1 MKLAVT
7 RGLEDYLKTLGLD
20 FPSLL
25 HKAAIPNKLRNEEI
39 ELTSL
44 EYFRLL
50 DELDRVLDE
59 KEIRALSQIANLQ
72 LLVPAF
78 FAALSA
84 KNGLEALERFAHFKK
99 LVGPIEVEL
108 MVTELSVSVHFSY
121 ALRQFDLP
129 KLAVLNE
136 QLLLLNL
143 LKTGTGQ
150 SIQPIL
156 LESPFDYEEETLAE
170 FGQLVQKSTYNQLVF
185 ARVDLDQ
192 PFITQNNIMWHYLEP
207 ELNKHL
213 ASLEGEKS
221 FATYV
226 QEELLS
232 AIPAGNFLVEDIA
245 QRLGL
250 SSRTL
255 QRNLKAENTSF
266 KEQVQAV
273 QKAMAVSYLKLNL
286 STEEIADLL
295 GYTEVAAFSRAFK
308 KWLGMTVTDYR
319 KRLLVSEWTGL
330 DSEKSQTFCF
340 VAKISYNRKV
350 KIDGTSKSYGT
361 KRGES
366 WFSSFLV
373 FFKSLIA
380 MSKRK
385 EEPCSLVQRNFCR
398 NGGP

>member
-319 KRLLVSEWTGL
+319 KRLLVSE
-330 DSEKSQTFCF
+330 
-340 VAKISYNRKV
+340 
-350 KIDGTSKSYGT
+350 
-361 KRGES
+361 
-366 WFSSFLV
+366 
-373 FFKSLIA
+373 
-380 MSKRK
+380 
-385 EEPCSLVQRNFCR
+385 
-398 NGGP
+398 

>member
-7 RGLEDYLKTLGLD
+7 RGLEDYLKALGLD

-59 KEIRALSQIANLQ
+59 KEIRSLSQIANLQ

-185 ARVDLDQ
+185 ARVDLYQ

-319 KRLLVSEWTGL
+319 KRLLVSE
-330 DSEKSQTFCF
+330 
-340 VAKISYNRKV
+340 
-350 KIDGTSKSYGT
+350 
-361 KRGES
+361 
-366 WFSSFLV
+366 
-373 FFKSLIA
+373 
-380 MSKRK
+380 
-385 EEPCSLVQRNFCR
+385 
-398 NGGP
+398 

>member
-20 FPSLL
+20 FSSLL
-25 HKAAIPNKLRNEEI
+25 HKATIPNKLRNEEI

-273 QKAMAVSYLKLNL
+273 QKAMAVSYLQLNL

-319 KRLLVSEWTGL
+319 KRLLVSE
-330 DSEKSQTFCF
+330 
-340 VAKISYNRKV
+340 
-350 KIDGTSKSYGT
+350 
-361 KRGES
+361 
-366 WFSSFLV
+366 
-373 FFKSLIA
+373 
-380 MSKRK
+380 
-385 EEPCSLVQRNFCR
+385 
-398 NGGP
+398 

>member
-20 FPSLL
+20 FSSLL

-273 QKAMAVSYLKLNL
+273 QKAMAVSYLQLNL

-330 DSEKSQTFCF
+330 D
-340 VAKISYNRKV
+340 
-350 KIDGTSKSYGT
+350 
-361 KRGES
+361 
-366 WFSSFLV
+366 
-373 FFKSLIA
+373 
-380 MSKRK
+380 
-385 EEPCSLVQRNFCR
+385 
-398 NGGP
+398 